1 MKAILKNITMVR
13 ALVNPLLVGSMLVSS
28 MLVSTTVSAANR
40 IDQVRPDAPELSPYG
55 EHTIGVRRVNVT
67 NTNQIDILNVDAGS
81 NTSLPRY
88 DRDLTLEVWYPA
100 VRPYYSHYYH
110 KKKTTYKNVYLRDG
124 ETKVSLR
131 GKAIRKA
138 RPNSFDGPYPLIII
152 SHGYPGNR
160 FLLSH
165 LAENL
170 ASKGYVVVSIDHKDS
185 TYRDQAAFGSTLVNR
200 PLDQMFVLNEIE
212 RLTHDSNHFLH
223 GMVDTQNTGLIG
235 YSMGGYGAI
244 ISAGGGV
251 TAQSVAYPWGAPAGT
266 LGIHLAGS
274 QTHDT
279 LIDSRLK
286 AVIAIGPWGRNFQF
300 WDQTGLT
307 GITIPMLYI
316 AGSDDDV
323 SGYDNGVKAIF
334 NESINTD
341 RYLLTF
347 QYANHNA
354 AAPMPAPKESRKV
367 SQKLGYAPFDHYAD
381 AVWDTVR
388 MNNIAQHFST
398 AFMGLHV
405 KQDSSMSA
413 YFDLVENSGDGV
425 YSVDSNGNEN
435 ADHTYWKGF
444 KDRTAK
450 GLKMEFKA
458 KNQ

>member
-1 MKAILKNITMVR
+1 MKTIMANITMVGLFMST
-13 ALVNPLLVGSMLVSS
+13 ALFAG
-28 MLVSTTVSAANR
+28 NR
-40 IDQVRPDAPELSPYG
+40 IDQVRPDAPELAPYG
-55 EHTIGVRRVNVT
+55 KQTIGVRALKTINPD
-67 NTNQIDILNVDAGS
+67 QIDILNVDADT
-81 NTSLPRY
+81 NTPLPVY
-88 DRDLTLEVWYPA
+88 DRSLQLEVWYPTEK
-100 VRPYYSHYYH
+100 PYYYNYYHENSYYH

-124 ETKVSLR
+124 ETKVKLK
-131 GKAIRKA
+131 GKAIRNA
-138 RPNSFDGPYPLIII
+138 QPNSFDGPYPLIII

-170 ASKGYVVVSIDHKDS
+170 ASKGYVVASIDHTDS

-200 PLDQMFVLNEIE
+200 PLDQMFVLNEME
-212 RLTHDSNHFLH
+212 HLSQQADHFLY
-223 GMVDTQNTGLIG
+223 GLVDTDNTGLIG
-235 YSMGGYGAI
+235 YSMGGYGAL
-244 ISAGGGV
+244 ISAGAGV
-251 TAQSVAYPWGAPAGT
+251 TQQSVDYPWGGPAGT

-274 QTHDT
+274 QTHQD
-279 LIDSRLK
+279 LVDPRLK
-286 AVIAIGPWGRNFQF
+286 AVIAIGPWGKALNF
-300 WDQTGLT
+300 WDQNGLA
-307 GITIPMLYI
+307 GIDIPMLYI

-323 SGYDNGVKAIF
+323 SGYENGVQAIF

-354 AAPMPAPKESRKV
+354 AAPMPAPREAWKPSE
-367 SQKLGYAPFDHYAD
+367 KLGFPPFEHYAD

-398 AFMGLHV
+398 AFMGLHI
-405 KQDSSMSA
+405 KQQLDMST

-425 YSVDSNGNEN
+425 YSVDADGNQN

-444 KDRTAK
+444 QDRTAK

-458 KNQ
+458 KYQQ